1 MTRSPLRRGAHAV
14 LLALAM
20 CGAAPSFAVPLMDMR
35 AEDLLP
41 MASEFKKGLNL
52 NANQQTLWQQ
62 VEGKSRATLRERQ
75 ARRERMQQQA
85 KAMLE
90 QPNVELREL
99 NALIDA
105 EAGLCA
111 AEDKQLREL
120 WLTVNDALDDAQ
132 RRKVAAFV
140 SEQMMRVP
148 DAGTPRGAP
157 EGHGE
162 SGEHRRGGMGHG
174 RGGMGGGAGAGMG
187 MPGS

>member
-1 MTRSPLRRGAHAV
+1 MTRSSIRRGADAV
-14 LLALAM
+14 LLALAI

-41 MASEFKKGLNL
+41 MASEFKKALNL

-62 VEGKSRATLRERQ
+62 VEGRSSTILRERQ

-85 KAMLE
+85 RAMLDK
-90 QPNVELREL
+90 PNVELREL

-105 EAGLCA
+105 ESGLSA
-111 AEDKQLREL
+111 AEDQQLRAQ
-120 WLTVNDALDDAQ
+120 WLTVNDALDDTQ
-132 RRKVAAFV
+132 RRKVATFV

-148 DAGTPRGAP
+148 DAAAQRGAP
-157 EGHGE
+157 EGRAE

-174 RGGMGGGAGAGMG
+174 RGGMGGGASAGMG